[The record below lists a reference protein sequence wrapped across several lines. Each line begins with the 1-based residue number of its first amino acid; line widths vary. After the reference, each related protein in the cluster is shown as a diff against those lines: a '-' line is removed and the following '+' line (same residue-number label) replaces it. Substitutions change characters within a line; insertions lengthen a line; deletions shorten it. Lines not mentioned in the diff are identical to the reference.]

1 MNEPR
6 SEYLNP
12 EGFRSFVTDL
22 EAFVTRLRNSKDLS
36 YTGLMKAAGWGADEI
51 RGARISGVDLSG
63 SDMLLFSEANADLR
77 GAVFAAGGDLPRDCW
92 LERPEFT
99 ALLDR
104 HQAELAGRPAYAINR
119 RGLVLDRQHVVICD
133 GNRLVSFSQGGRQ
146 ASARE
151 FGQGNIILLSQ
162 IPPGTLH
169 PSGTGSLLLVVE
181 DGRTELVEYRIDRTG
196 TLQFVPGDRRLS
208 PDGRGIGAP
217 PASGTL
223 NEAAVIPRQL
233 PPDGPGSPLDLV
245 LLSSDYT
252 LRHDRYSGL
261 ELISS
266 GIVEE
271 AAYGICATVRGGA
284 FLAAGSDIRFYDPET
299 RRSDLWHTPPEAV
312 QEPASRIT
320 FWKDLAIIRYE
331 LGSVELVDAG
341 NRQDARVISLIRDVA
356 SDPQCRPVVLRDE
369 LFWLWM
375 HGDGRIV
382 LETQDRQVV
391 ATNSLPFVRQARLH
405 VAGHPSGNWIEITD
419 KAGTFARLDPE
430 LNFIGGAV
438 FSTVMTEVDD
448 GYSIDGKLLNLYGD
462 QVRTLPAPERQAA
475 GKP

>member
-12 EGFRSFVTDL
+12 EGFRSFVADL

-36 YTGLMKAAGWGADEI
+36 YTGLMKAAGWGPDEI

-92 LERPEFT
+92 LDKPAFT

-104 HQAELAGRPAYAINR
+104 HQPELAGRPAYAINR

-162 IPPGTLH
+162 IPPGDPR
-169 PSGTGSLLLVVE
+169 PSGAGSLLLVRE
-181 DGRTELVEYRIDRTG
+181 DGRTELADYHIDRAG
-196 TLQFVPGDRRLS
+196 TLQFAADERRLS
-208 PDGRGIGAP
+208 PDGKGIGTP
-217 PASGTL
+217 PASGSL
-223 NEAAVIPRQL
+223 SEAAIIPCQL
-233 PPDGPGSPLDLV
+233 PTDGPESALDLV

-266 GIVEE
+266 GIVEQ
-271 AAYGICATVRGGA
+271 AAYGICATVGGGA
-284 FLAAGSDIRFYDPET
+284 YLAAGSDIRFYDPET
-299 RRSDLWHTPPEAV
+299 RVSDLWHTPPPAV
-312 QEPASRIT
+312 QEPASRII
-320 FWKDLAIIRYE
+320 FWKNLAIIRYE

-341 NRQDARVISLIRDVA
+341 NRQDSRVISLIRNVA
-356 SDPQCRPVVLRDE
+356 SDPQCRPVILRNE

-375 HGDGRIV
+375 HADGRIV
-382 LETQDRQVV
+382 LETHDRQVV
-391 ATNSLPFVRQARLH
+391 ATTSIPFVSQARLH
-405 VAGHPSGNWIEITD
+405 VLGHPSGNWIEITD
-419 KAGTFARLDPE
+419 KAGTFARLDAE
-430 LNFIGGAV
+430 LNFIAGAV
-438 FSTVMTEVDD
+438 FSTVMTEID
-448 GYSIDGKLLNLYGD
+448 GGFSIDGKLLNLYGD
-462 QVRTLPAPERQAA
+462 HVKALPAPERQATV
-475 GKP
+475 KP